1 MKKTI
6 TIILTV
12 MLLSLVSDCSAKTN
26 NTVGLSEPESIPTS
40 EAIETG
46 VLTSADKG
54 RTTENLSSDELIKD
68 ESFADSLIA
77 IQDLFEPRY
86 VTIYMEGM
94 AELVR
99 YYPYGKIAD
108 AGTKGMASY
117 VIFIEDSYQVKQQDN
132 LLRAVPFWDM
142 PTDLPEVFMEIKQIA
157 NTSVEEMERTI
168 KDAFDLSHYYF
179 FREQYDDHFPFVG
192 LVFYDGFE
200 RDSTVVSIY
209 IKDNAQGGV
218 FVITINYFLEAA
230 GGHGIRF
237 RNSLKTM
244 VILETSH
251 STSQSD
257 VLTLRFTI
265 GNPNFS
271 HNGTTQQAEAAPFLS
286 NGRTMV
292 PIRIIAE
299 ALGAE
304 AGWDDVTRTVTI
316 TGHDGETLS
325 LVVDIPL
332 PDNMGTPTIVN
343 GLTFVPARYVS
354 EALGAFVRWD
364 ETNSAIYVSA

>member
-6 TIILTV
+6 IIILTV
-12 MLLSLVSDCSAKTN
+12 IFLPLIIDCSAKTN
-26 NTVGLSEPESIPTS
+26 NTVGLSESESIPTG

-46 VLTSADKG
+46 VLTYADKG
-54 RTTENLSSDELIKD
+54 RITENLSLDELIKE

-77 IQDLFEPRY
+77 IQDLFEPKY

-94 AELVR
+94 PELIR
-99 YYPYGKIAD
+99 YYPYGKIVE
-108 AGTKGMASY
+108 AGTEGMASY

-132 LLRAVPFWDM
+132 SLRAVPFWDM

-179 FREQYDDHFPFVG
+179 FREQYDDYFPFVG
-192 LVFYDGFE
+192 LIFYDGFE
-200 RDSTVVSIY
+200 RDSNVASIY
-209 IKDNAQGGV
+209 VKDNAQGGI
-218 FVITINYFLEAA
+218 FVVTINYFLEAA

-244 VILETSH
+244 AILETSH
-251 STSQSD
+251 LTSQSD
-257 VLTLRFTI
+257 VSTLRFTI
-265 GNPNFS
+265 GSPDFT
-271 HNGTTQQAEAAPFLS
+271 HNGTPQQAESAPFIS

-292 PIRIIAE
+292 PLRIIAE

-304 AGWDDVTRTVTI
+304 VGWDGVTRTVIIAAQGKTI
-316 TGHDGETLS
+316 NLA
-325 LVVDIPL
+325 VDAPL

-343 GLTFVPARYVS
+343 GITFVPVRYVS
-354 EALGAFVRWD
+354 ETLGASVRWD
-364 ETNSAIYVSA
+364 DENNAVYISV